1 MRKQLRLDPAGLA
14 LLVGV
19 SAPAL
24 VASPVAGQ
32 AGERVV
38 LPGPSVAVH
47 NVAGRVRVQ
56 PGTGSEVVVSVT
68 RGGPDASRLRLDRR
82 RIAGAEALVIV
93 YPGDRVVYPAIG
105 RGSESRI
112 RVAEDGVLYGE
123 SNRRITVSGS
133 GRGTEAWADLT
144 ISVPSG
150 VDLAI
155 HLGAGATE
163 ARDIEAN
170 LLIDVASGTVDVS
183 AHAGALSVDTGS
195 GAVSVSGVRGDLR
208 VDTGSG
214 AVEARDVTGDL
225 VLIDTGSGRVT
236 ASGVEASE
244 LRIDTGSGRISV
256 SGASADDIV
265 LDTGSGRIEVELLR
279 RVDTLEIDTGS
290 GGVVVY
296 VPSDLGAEIE
306 IDTGSGG
313 IDVDFPITVY
323 EAERD
328 YLRGRIGD
336 GGGRILIDTGSG
348 SVRLIRR

>member
-1 MRKQLRLDPAGLA
+1 MRKKLRPDRAGLA
-14 LLVGV
+14 LLLAV

-24 VASPVAGQ
+24 VASPLAGQ
-32 AGERVV
+32 AAERVA
-38 LPGPSVAVH
+38 LQGPSVAVH
-47 NVAGRVRVQ
+47 NVAGRVRLQ

-68 RGGPDASRLRLDRR
+68 RGGSDASRLRLDRR
-82 RIAGAEALVIV
+82 RIGGADALVIV
-93 YPGDRVVYPAIG
+93 YPGDRVVYPAMG

-112 RVAEDGVLYGE
+112 RVAEDGLLYGE
-123 SNRRITVSGS
+123 TDRRITVSGS

-144 ISVPSG
+144 ISVPRG
-150 VDLAI
+150 VDLAV
-155 HLGAGATE
+155 HLGAGPTE
-163 ARDIEAN
+163 ARDLRAN
-170 LLIDVASGTVDVS
+170 LLIDVASGAVDVA
-183 AHAGALSVDTGS
+183 AHSGALSIDTGS

-214 AVEARDVTGDL
+214 AVEGRDLAGEL
-225 VLIDTGSGRVT
+225 VLIDTGSGAVSV
-236 ASGVEASE
+236 SGVEASE

-256 SGASADDIV
+256 AGAAADDIV

-323 EAERD
+323 QAERD
-328 YLRGRIGD
+328 QLRGRIGD